1 MEGTAE
7 SEYHQICRCFFKH
20 LPEDQETGF
29 GTRSRR
35 TSLSG
40 GVLGQHCVPSAGAD
54 KLDTFVRCCVVGP
67 FHVQ

>member
-1 MEGTAE
+1 MIRA
-7 SEYHQICRCFFKH
+7 
-20 LPEDQETGF
+20 PEEHQETGL

-40 GVLGQHCVPSAGAD
+40 GMLGQPCVPSAGAD

-67 FHVQ
+67 FSCTVNL